1 MMSRRSVQCL
11 AAGGVLAVSF
21 VVTGC
26 SKDKPAICSDVDALK
41 SSVADVTSVSLDKSS
56 LAALPGDVARVQS
69 DLVAQFN
76 AVNNLSRAI
85 EGYSGLPTA
94 DQRRQLDSAF
104 DDATRAVDALNR
116 VLQTDTAP
124 SRLTVPTKLTKDQ

>member
-69 DLVAQFN
+69 DLSTVM
-76 AVNNLSRAI
+76 
-85 EGYSGLPTA
+85 
-94 DQRRQLDSAF
+94 SAAKTQY
-104 DDATRAVDALNR
+104 ATEIAE
-116 VLQTDTAP
+116 
-124 SRLTVPTKLTKDQ
+124 